1 VSRVFRAVG
10 LLALVSLSSQCRFL
24 LGPDDARPPESDAD
38 GSDGPEVSDGADIA
52 AGDDSAS
59 DRMSRLDCDLLL
71 QDCPDKRGCYLDE
84 NLQGDTFCA
93 FKGAG
98 GPLSPCM
105 LQEDCDVRLACISS
119 DPGNPA
125 SGVCVQLCR
134 PQAGTTGCQPGLLCV
149 TLPNYAAGYCRF

>member
-1 VSRVFRAVG
+1 M
-10 LLALVSLSSQCRFL
+10 VSLCSQCRFL

-38 GSDGPEVSDGADIA
+38 ASDGSEVSDVT
-52 AGDDSAS
+52 AGDDGAS
-59 DRMSRLDCDLLL
+59 DRASRLDCDLLL
-71 QDCPDKRGCYLDE
+71 QDCPDKRGCYPDE

-134 PQAGTTGCQPGLLCV
+134 PQAGTSGCQPGLLCV
-149 TLPNYAAGYCRF
+149 MLSSYSVGYCRF